1 MSFKCT
7 ICYFVKLLFF
17 QKTIEGTIKDQSEKL
32 DQLPMPLRYHGKTR
46 KHEQKHLHRLIC

>member
-7 ICYFVKLLFF
+7 ICYFVKSLFF